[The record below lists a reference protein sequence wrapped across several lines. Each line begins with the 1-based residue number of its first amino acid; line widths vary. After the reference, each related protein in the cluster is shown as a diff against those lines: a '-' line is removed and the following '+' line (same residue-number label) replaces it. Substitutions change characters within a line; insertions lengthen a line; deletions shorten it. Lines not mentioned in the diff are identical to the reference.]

1 MFWTNRKSH
10 SAKPSVSTVQ
20 IAQDTKYNSS
30 PSVAFI
36 ENSNNPN
43 SCNAASITTPN
54 DLLPFIEAETIA
66 EASRNDLLWIIID
79 NIVYDCTEFIH
90 NHPGGARVMEAF
102 RGSNCTW
109 QFWRFHSEKDLAEFG
124 ASLRIGRT
132 KGIQNKFKEP
142 PRFVG
147 LRKFWAADS

>member
-1 MFWTNRKSH
+1 MFWTNCKSQ
-10 SAKPSVSTVQ
+10 STKAS
-20 IAQDTKYNSS
+20 ISTAQVAWDTKFDSS

-36 ENSNNPN
+36 ENSSNPDSYN
-43 SCNAASITTPN
+43 PTSIITSN
-54 DLLPFIEAETIA
+54 DALPFIKAETIA

-79 NIVYDCTEFIH
+79 DIVYDCTEFIH
-90 NHPGGARVMEAF
+90 NHPGGARVIESF

-124 ASLRIGRT
+124 PSLRIGQT

-147 LRKFWAADS
+147 LRKFWGADS